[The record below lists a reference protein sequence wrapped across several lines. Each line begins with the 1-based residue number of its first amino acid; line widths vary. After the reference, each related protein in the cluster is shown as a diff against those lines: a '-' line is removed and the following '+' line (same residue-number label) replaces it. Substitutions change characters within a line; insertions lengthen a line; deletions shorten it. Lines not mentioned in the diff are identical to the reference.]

1 MNTKHQPP
9 PVARAFHDS
18 PPKLTITEL
27 FYCILAAIA
36 IYGTALL
43 LFMPA
48 VRYYDPEPRLFMR
61 LVEARGLD
69 PCVPEPEVRPPPH
82 LQAGR
87 GGRDHA
93 GDLHRGRGHDAA
105 GLVPRHHPGL
115 GQRATVLHRRQ
126 EPAGAEETQRG
137 DLGGHGGGVRYEG
150 GVAEHDTRRNPRSR
164 AGRVRRGREPSWIRS
179 PPLQNV
185 LVWRAD
191 GTAASVPLSEK
202 ATGGR
207 VVKIPDVFYFPG
219 V

>member
-1 MNTKHQPP
+1 MVQPCSSSCRLSATTTQSP
-9 PVARAFHDS
+9 GCSCGWSRPGVWIRACRS
-18 PPKLTITEL
+18 
-27 FYCILAAIA
+27 
-36 IYGTALL
+36 
-43 LFMPA
+43 
-48 VRYYDPEPRLFMR
+48 RR
-61 LVEARGLD
+61 
-69 PCVPEPEVRPPPH
+69 CVPPPH

-137 DLGGHGGGVRYEG
+137 GLGGHGGGVRYEG